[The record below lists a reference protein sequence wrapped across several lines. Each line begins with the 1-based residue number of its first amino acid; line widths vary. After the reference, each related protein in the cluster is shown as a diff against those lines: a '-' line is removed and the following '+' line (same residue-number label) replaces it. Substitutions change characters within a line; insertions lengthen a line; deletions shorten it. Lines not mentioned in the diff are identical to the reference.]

1 MNGNRPMVTVEK
13 EGQETK
19 MYLETAVRYGKL
31 NFYAENGKPEKRE
44 QFQKETGLEMSNTF
58 TKKMEQG
65 KDKEVAQGQGM
76 GV

>member
-1 MNGNRPMVTVEK
+1 
-13 EGQETK
+13 

-44 QFQKETGLEMSNTF
+44 QFQKKIGLDMRNIF
-58 TKKMEQG
+58 TKKIEQG
-65 KDKEVAQGQGM
+65 KDKEIAQGQGM